1 MVKMLEV
8 EAEHYHYLVGLLVVE
23 ALQGLLLVEHQ
34 EDRVEEVLRL
44 VDHRV
49 QEEEHQVHL
58 LEEPLVDHV
67 VADLRLAVHQQEV
80 VHLVLLDEEVLLLGD
95 HQVVLREADQNQEVQ
110 QEVVVL
116 LAVVHQDLQGVHQE
130 DLLEER
136 LDQVEDHGAVHQ
148 QWEEVDLLVKAE
160 ERLVV
165 L

>member
-67 VADLRLAVHQQEV
+67 VADLRLAVH
-80 VHLVLLDEEVLLLGD
+80 LVLLDEEVLLLGDLQRVD